1 MSAQCATVRCHM
13 TTGLRECHC
22 CHVLIYRF
30 LLDGF
35 PPFGATTDITAFIF
49 DLCFR
54 WVEEEGVGVC
64 PTGVLG
70 RQGIGVPG

>member
-35 PPFGATTDITAFIF
+35 PPFGAITDITAFIF
-49 DLCFR
+49 DVCLLFR
-54 WVEEEGVGVC
+54 WGVEEGVGPTVR
-64 PTGVLG
+64 PTGVL
-70 RQGIGVPG
+70 IE